1 MLSHYEEMLESLFHN
16 GRALIVFDISAF
28 PDTAVSEWYKNFQRS
43 VPDFLAIPTLSP
55 YAREILV
62 SMQRE
67 TQRHNIMIMV
77 AEFKKCLLARLHG
90 VTPEHTEEQMVDTMK
105 EELGWEKWID
115 SLGIAL
121 DFDIRNPLGLE
132 RYEIPEKH
140 HFLQVLS
147 TFCQRIFT
155 RLYPRP
161 YPPHFDNLRDRPD
174 DTI

>member
-77 AEFKKCLLARLHG
+77 AEFKKCPGQIAWRYSG
-90 VTPEHTEEQMVDTMK
+90 AYRGTNGGYNERRAG
-105 EELGWEKWID
+105 LGEMD
-115 SLGIAL
+115 
-121 DFDIRNPLGLE
+121 
-132 RYEIPEKH
+132 
-140 HFLQVLS
+140 
-147 TFCQRIFT
+147 
-155 RLYPRP
+155 
-161 YPPHFDNLRDRPD
+161 
-174 DTI
+174 